1 MDEVEDKV
9 TVEFDKADYTG
20 KEIKPAVKIEGLKEG
35 TDFEVSYTDNVEL
48 GLGHVIIK
56 GIGKYEGTLNKTFKI
71 VASDKANVVVKPS
84 APSTKADDF
93 DKDSIKKDVLTDEEK
108 ARVEAGE
115 KANVYLE
122 VTKLEES
129 AVPAEDI
136 VKTNA
141 KAAEIEGIKK
151 GLYLDISMWK
161 VIGDSE
167 PEKVTGAE
175 LSKKVKIS
183 VELPENLIAPKGKTR
198 TYYVIRVH
206 NGVAEILPT
215 TLNGKTITFET
226 DRFSTYTEKDVKGTD
241 GGSGDTGNNKK
252 PADAKKA
259 ARTGDYNHIGLL
271 CLLLAMSAVVTSG
284 TIVYKRKKNR

>member
-1 MDEVEDKV
+1 
-9 TVEFDKADYTG
+9 
-20 KEIKPAVKIEGLKEG
+20 
-35 TDFEVSYTDNVEL
+35 
-48 GLGHVIIK
+48 
-56 GIGKYEGTLNKTFKI
+56 
-71 VASDKANVVVKPS
+71 
-84 APSTKADDF
+84 
-93 DKDSIKKDVLTDEEK
+93 
-108 ARVEAGE
+108 
-115 KANVYLE
+115 
-122 VTKLEES
+122 
-129 AVPAEDI
+129 
-136 VKTNA
+136 
-141 KAAEIEGIKK
+141 
-151 GLYLDISMWK
+151 MWK

-167 PEKVTGAE
+167 PEKVTGTE

-206 NGVAEILPT
+206 DGVAEILPT

-226 DRFSTYTEKDVKGTD
+226 DRFSTYSIWYTEQDVKGTV

>member
-1 MDEVEDKV
+1 M
-9 TVEFDKADYTG
+9 
-20 KEIKPAVKIEGLKEG
+20 
-35 TDFEVSYTDNVEL
+35 
-48 GLGHVIIK
+48 
-56 GIGKYEGTLNKTFKI
+56 
-71 VASDKANVVVKPS
+71 
-84 APSTKADDF
+84 
-93 DKDSIKKDVLTDEEK
+93 LTDEEK
-108 ARVEAGE
+108 AQVEAGE

-167 PEKVTGAE
+167 PEKVTGTE

-206 NGVAEILPT
+206 DGVAEILPT

-226 DRFSTYTEKDVKGTD
+226 DRFSTYSIWYTEQDVKGTV

-259 ARTGDYNHIGLL
+259 ARTGDYNHIGHFCVCSCNERSCYNVELL
-271 CLLLAMSAVVTSG
+271 CTRE
-284 TIVYKRKKNR
+284 KRTDKIRKGRES